1 MLGLLLGCPQ
11 SQKRSIDT
19 GIIINNIINIT
30 GNVLAFFINKD

>member
-11 SQKRSIDT
+11 SQKHSIDT